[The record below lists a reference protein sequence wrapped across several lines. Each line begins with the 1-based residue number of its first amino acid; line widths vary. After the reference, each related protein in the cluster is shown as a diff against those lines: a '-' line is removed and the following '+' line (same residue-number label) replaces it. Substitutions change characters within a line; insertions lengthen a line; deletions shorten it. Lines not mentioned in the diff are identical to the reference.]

1 MITVYSYTIY
11 DGLAGSRGGGSASLF
26 AAKRNPKFYPDR
38 PSTSL
43 QRIYS
48 KLSSNG

>member
-38 PSTSL
+38 PSTKSTADL
-43 QRIYS
+43 QQTLI
-48 KLSSNG
+48 